1 MTRNA
6 KGFTLAELLTAM
18 VVMSIISLAVVS
30 LTMALTTAQA
40 YSEDFYRHVQI
51 ARNSLRYIERDIN
64 KAKLI
69 TAGDSDTLV
78 YWADDANGNGDIELT
93 ELRMITTDL
102 ATGEVFLCY
111 AEFPAF
117 WPQSWKDTWDA
128 DMTVEIA
135 TNLASVTSWI
145 KNDSWYKRDE
155 LATEVTALKFTV
167 SPAVPV
173 AEMVQ
178 IELTVGEG
186 VGAVELRSSASMRS
200 NKIADL
206 YIADNVYYLAEP
218 E

>member
-6 KGFTLAELLTAM
+6 KGFTLAELLTSM

-30 LTMALTTAQA
+30 LTMALTTAQE

-69 TAGDSDTLV
+69 TAGNSDTLV
-78 YWADDANGNGDIELT
+78 YWIDTNGNGDIELT

-102 ATGEVFLCY
+102 ETGEVFRCY

-117 WPQSWKDTWDA
+117 WPQNWKDQWEA

-186 VGAVELRSSASMRS
+186 VGAVELRISASMRS

-206 YIADNVYYLAEP
+206 YMDGHGVYFLAAP